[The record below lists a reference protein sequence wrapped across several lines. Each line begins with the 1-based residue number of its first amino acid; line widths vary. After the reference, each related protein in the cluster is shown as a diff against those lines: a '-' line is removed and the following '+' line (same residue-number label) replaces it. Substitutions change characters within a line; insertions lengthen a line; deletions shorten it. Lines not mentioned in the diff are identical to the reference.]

1 MQPMRTRWYR
11 SGLGLLLLWLTTATP
26 LVYAQTKNDLHT
38 LRVNVKGLS
47 WVQVLVDQTIVFNGF
62 LQPDDSREWQG
73 TQLTLTIASAEEVT
87 ATFDGAN
94 ERVIVD
100 QTRPSVTLHWPFKRT
115 LVPEA
120 TPTTS
125 DTNRAPAYYVIQPG
139 DTMAEIAERFA
150 VEIDVLLTSNGIT
163 DPNRIYAGTQL
174 VIPGSDGALPDPA
187 QAPIVVSTA
196 VTTTTIPMRGTVVE
210 RLTETAR
217 KAQPASPYY
226 KTTWLTY
233 YGRPGVPV
241 MGILGE
247 HELEPLTSLLKAQI
261 KAYDLANGTTLGV
274 KGAFH
279 LVYGM
284 ATKAPG
290 EDNSH
295 LAFLTDE
302 VVESY
307 IKMAETEGLA
317 VILDIQIGALS
328 PSAALAYGLPWLK
341 YANVHLALD
350 PEFAMAHKGQAWP
363 GDPIG
368 FVTAAQ
374 INAAQAAMQSYLAE
388 NDLAGKRILLIH
400 QFLDDMIVKKADL
413 DWRYDR
419 IALTISADGWGGPWG
434 KISKYNAFIDDAT
447 HFSAFKLFYRWDE
460 PLMTPREALGID
472 GFGEQG
478 YIEVTPNLVIYQ

>member
-1 MQPMRTRWYR
+1 MHQIRLHLFHYT
-11 SGLGLLLLWLTTATP
+11 LGVLLLWLTSATP
-26 LVYAQTKNDLHT
+26 LVYAQGSTTLHT
-38 LRVNVKGLS
+38 LRLQGTGLS
-47 WVQVLVDQTIVFNGF
+47 WVQVVVDGAITFNGF
-62 LQPDDSREWQG
+62 LQPGETREWQG
-73 TQLTLTIASAEEVT
+73 AQMTVHVASAAEVT

-94 ERVIVD
+94 AQVIVD
-100 QTRPSVTLHWPFKRT
+100 EAHPSVTLHWPIKRT
-115 LVPEA
+115 LIPEA
-120 TPTTS
+120 TPTTAGAS
-125 DTNRAPAYYVIQPG
+125 RAPAYYVIQPG
-139 DTMAEIAERFA
+139 DTLAVIAERFA
-150 VEIDVLLTSNGIT
+150 IDLNVLLTANAIT
-163 DPNRIYAGTQL
+163 DPNRIYAGAQL
-174 VIPGSDGALPDPA
+174 VIPGSDGALPDPTQIPLIMPA
-187 QAPIVVSTA
+187 A
-196 VTTTTIPMRGTVVE
+196 VTTTLPIRGSVVE
-210 RLTETAR
+210 RLTTTAR
-217 KAQPASPYY
+217 TALAASPYH

-247 HELEPLTSLLKAQI
+247 HDVAPLTTLLKQQI
-261 KAYDLANGTTLGV
+261 KAYDLANGTELGV
-274 KGAFH
+274 QGAFH

-290 EDNSH
+290 ADASH
-295 LAFLTDE
+295 LAFLTNE

-307 IKMAETEGLA
+307 IQAAAAEGLA

-328 PSAALAYGLPWLK
+328 SVDALAYGLPWLT
-341 YANVHLALD
+341 YENVHLALD
-350 PEFAMAHKGQAWP
+350 PEFAMAHQGQAWP

-374 INAAQAAMQSYLAE
+374 INEAQAAMQSYLAD
-388 NDLAGKRILLIH
+388 NDLAGERILLIH

-434 KISKYNAFIDDAT
+434 KISKYNAFIDEAT
-447 HFSAFKLFYRWDE
+447 HFSAFKLFYRWDQ
-460 PLMTPREALGID
+460 PLMTPREALGVD

>member
-1 MQPMRTRWYR
+1 MSARWYNC
-11 SGLGLLLLWLTTATP
+11 GLILLLLWLTDTTS
-26 LVYAQTKNDLHT
+26 LVYAQTNNELHT
-38 LRVNVKGLS
+38 LRIQVTGIT
-47 WVQVLVDQTIVFNGF
+47 WVQVLVDQTLVFNGF
-62 LQPDDSREWQG
+62 LQPGDSREWQG
-73 TQLTLTIASAEEVT
+73 AQLTLAIASAETVT

-100 QTRPSVTLHWPFKRT
+100 EMRPSITLQWPFKHT

-120 TPTTS
+120 TPTTPDS
-125 DTNRAPAYYVIQPG
+125 SRAPTYYVIQPG
-139 DTMAEIAERFA
+139 DTMAEIAQRFA
-150 VEIDVLLTSNGIT
+150 IDLNLLLTANAIT

-174 VIPGSDGALPDPA
+174 IIPGSDGALPDPA
-187 QAPIVVSTA
+187 QAPVMRSTTI
-196 VTTTTIPMRGTVVE
+196 TTTLPVRGSVVE
-210 RLTETAR
+210 RLTQTAR
-217 KAQPASPYY
+217 HAQPASPYY

-247 HELEPLTSLLKAQI
+247 HELEPLTTLLKAQI

-290 EDNSH
+290 ADNSH
-295 LAFLTDE
+295 LAFLTDA

-307 IKMAETEGLA
+307 IKAAEAEGLA
-317 VILDIQIGALS
+317 VILDIQIGALT
-328 PSAALAYGLPWLK
+328 PADALAYGLPWLK
-341 YANVHLALD
+341 YEHVHLALD

-374 INAAQAAMQSYLAE
+374 INEAQAAMQSYLAE
-388 NDLAGKRILLIH
+388 NDLAGERILLIH
-400 QFLDDMIVKKADL
+400 QFLDDMIVNKADL

-434 KISKYNAFIDDAT
+434 KISKYNAFIDEAT

-460 PLMTPREALGID
+460 PLMTPKEALGVD

>member
-1 MQPMRTRWYR
+1 MRAPWY
-11 SGLGLLLLWLTTATP
+11 SCGLLLLWLTLTTP
-26 LVYAQTKNDLHT
+26 VIYAQTNQELHT
-38 LRVNVKGLS
+38 LRIQVDGIT
-47 WVQVLVDQTIVFNGF
+47 WVQVLVDQTVAFNGF
-62 LQPDDSREWQG
+62 LQPGDSREWQG
-73 TQLTLTIASAEEVT
+73 AQIALTIASAEPVT
-87 ATFDGAN
+87 GTFDGAN

-100 QTRPSVTLHWPFKRT
+100 ETRPSVTLHWPFKRT
-115 LVPEA
+115 LIPEA

-125 DTNRAPAYYVIQPG
+125 DTSRAPAYYVIQPG
-139 DTMAEIAERFA
+139 DTLAEIAERFA
-150 VEIDVLLTSNGIT
+150 VDLNLLLTANAIT

-174 VIPGSDGALPDPA
+174 IIPGSDGALPDPA
-187 QAPIVVSTA
+187 QAPLLVSTT
-196 VTTTTIPMRGTVVE
+196 VTTTTIPVRGSVVE

-217 KAQPASPYY
+217 NAQPASPYY

-247 HELEPLTSLLKAQI
+247 HEVEPLTSLLKQQS

-290 EDNSH
+290 ADNSH
-295 LAFLTDE
+295 LAFLTDA
-302 VVESY
+302 VVERY
-307 IKMAETEGLA
+307 IKAAEAEGLA
-317 VILDIQIGALS
+317 VILDIQIGALT
-328 PSAALAYGLPWLK
+328 PADALAYGLPWLK
-341 YANVHLALD
+341 YENVHLALD

-368 FVTAAQ
+368 FVTAVQ
-374 INAAQAAMQSYLAE
+374 INDAQATMQAYLAE
-388 NDLAGKRILLIH
+388 NDLAGERILLIH
-400 QFLDDMIVKKADL
+400 QFLDDMIMKKADL

-434 KISKYNAFIDDAT
+434 KISKYNDFIDDAT

-460 PLMTPREALGID
+460 PLMTPKEALGID
-472 GFGEQG
+472 GYGEQG
-478 YIEVTPNLVIYQ
+478 FIEVTPNLVIYQ